1 MRLEL
6 LRFEDLASSPST
18 CLAELL
24 EFLELP
30 SLAHELSVA
39 HVASNTNRKYEKEYC
54 ESFLQSEAQRVHHC
68 AVANALQPTIS
79 MLGLGYDIRYGNQL
93 GFECV
98 GASLGAEREGC
109 EATPLGPVAGL
120 LEVLPTAYGEPTPD
134 GLTLP
139 LESGDALSLGR
150 LVCRALDV

>member
-1 MRLEL
+1 MKDRIDMAKKLKF
-6 LRFEDLASSPST
+6 RSS
-18 CLAELL
+18 
-24 EFLELP
+24 
-30 SLAHELSVA
+30 
-39 HVASNTNRKYEKEYC
+39 EY
-54 ESFLQSEAQRVHHC
+54 QRVKAHAQH
-68 AVANALQPTIS
+68 
-79 MLGLGYDIRYGNQL
+79 
-93 GFECV
+93 FF
-98 GASLGAEREGC
+98 GAEREGC

>member
-1 MRLEL
+1 M

-18 CLAELL
+18 CADAR
-24 EFLELP
+24 
-30 SLAHELSVA
+30 SAHELSVA
-39 HVASNTNRKYEKEYC
+39 HVASNTNRKYEKEYSR
-54 ESFLQSEAQRVHHC
+54 EQSEAQRVHPL
-68 AVANALQPTIS
+68 ANALQPTIS

-120 LEVLPTAYGEPTPD
+120 LELPTAYGEPTPD